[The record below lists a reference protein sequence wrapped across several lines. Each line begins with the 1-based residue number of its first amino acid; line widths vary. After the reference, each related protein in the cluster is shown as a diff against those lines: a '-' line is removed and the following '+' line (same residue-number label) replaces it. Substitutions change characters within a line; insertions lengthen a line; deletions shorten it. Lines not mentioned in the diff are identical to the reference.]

1 MKARTARV
9 FPRKNTRPPPLSTF
23 KTDKH
28 LLTEYTSL
36 NMPHRLVVSPK
47 SLPPTAPSSRTIP
60 ALIAEMALRF
70 PERDALIGG
79 HQRLSY
85 AELAIAVDAMAA
97 SLLRHG
103 IGKGDKVAILMGN
116 RIEWIVADFAICSIG
131 AIMVGV
137 NTWVTARELAY
148 VLSHSEACLLIT
160 TGRYLKQDYR
170 QMLAHIRSTGEPLP
184 ALKGLLLVDQT
195 AGPQEWAWSDWIQAP
210 DSSEIVAL
218 AQAKRHVAPSDD
230 AYILYTSGSTANPKG
245 VVLQHYALIE
255 NMWQIGQRQH
265 VTEQDR
271 LWLAVSLFWGL
282 GCENALFNLFT
293 HGGCIVLQEH
303 FDPAEAFGLIES
315 ERCTLFYGTP
325 NMAEALLNHP
335 SFHADRFQS
344 LRGGA
349 TIGTP
354 LQIQRLVDVGLR
366 DICNIYGLT
375 ETYGNCSV
383 TDAHDPLHLRL
394 NSVGQP
400 LKGVQARIVDPATD
414 LDCPVGEVGEIRV
427 KGYVMREYLK
437 DPERTRE
444 AFDAHGFFKT
454 GDLGMVNETGH
465 IFFRGRI
472 KEMIKSGGMNVSP
485 VEVEETLMRRPEVL
499 AAYCVP
505 LKTDDFD
512 EVFGAVLVPR
522 GEMQIDLDVIRTHC
536 QSELSRYKRPQS
548 FLVVPEKDLP
558 LTNTGKVKKN
568 EMQALFARDK
578 KPQPIQ

>member
-1 MKARTARV
+1 MT
-9 FPRKNTRPPPLSTF
+9 
-23 KTDKH
+23 
-28 LLTEYTSL
+28 
-36 NMPHRLVVSPK
+36 
-47 SLPPTAPSSRTIP
+47 PPTPPVSRTIG
-60 ALIAEMALRF
+60 ALVSEMARRF
-70 PERDALIGG
+70 PHREALVAEGERLTFA
-79 HQRLSY
+79 Q
-85 AELAIAVDAMAA
+85 LAVAVDALAA

-103 IGKGDKVAILMGN
+103 IRKGDKVAILMGN
-116 RIEWIVADFAICSIG
+116 RVEWVVADFAICAIG
-131 AIMVGV
+131 AVMVGV

-148 VLSHSEACLLIT
+148 VLGHSEACLLVT
-160 TGRYLKQDYR
+160 TGRFLKQDYR
-170 QMLAHIRSTGEPLP
+170 QMLAEIRSTPEALP
-184 ALKGLLLVDQT
+184 ALKHLLIVGD
-195 AGPQEWAWSDWIQAP
+195 ANKVSANEGESSWADWMQAP
-210 DSSEIVAL
+210 TAAELSAVAL
-218 AQAKRHVAPSDD
+218 AKSEVLPADV

-265 VTEQDR
+265 VSEHDR

-303 FDPAEAFGLIES
+303 FDPVQAFHLIET
-315 ERCTLFYGTP
+315 ERCSLFYGTP

-335 SFHADRFQS
+335 EFHADRFKT

-383 TDAHDPLHLRL
+383 TDAHEPLALRL
-394 NSVGQP
+394 NSVGRP
-400 LKGVQARIVDPATD
+400 LESVEARIVNPATE
-414 LDCPVGEVGEIRV
+414 LLCPVGEVGEIRV
-427 KGYVMREYLK
+427 KGYVMREYLN

-444 AFDAHGFFKT
+444 AFDAAGFFKT
-454 GDLGMVNETGH
+454 GDLGTVNETGH
-465 IFFRGRI
+465 IFFKGRI

-485 VEVEETLMRRPEVL
+485 VEVEEVLMRRPEVL

-505 LKTDDFD
+505 LMNDDLD
-512 EVFGAVLVPR
+512 ELFGAILVPR
-522 GEMQIDLDVIRTHC
+522 GEQTIDLDIIRAHC
-536 QSELSRYKRPQS
+536 QKELSRYKRPHSLKVLQES
-548 FLVVPEKDLP
+548 ELP

-568 EMQALFARDK
+568 EMQALFDPVVQARA
-578 KPQPIQ
+578 

>member
-9 FPRKNTRPPPLSTF
+9 FPRKNTHPPPLSTF

-36 NMPHRLVVSPK
+36 HMPHRLVVSPK

-70 PERDALIGG
+70 PEREALIGG

-160 TGRYLKQDYR
+160 TGKYLKQDYR
-170 QMLAHIRSTGEPLP
+170 QMLVHIRSAGEPLP

-195 AGPQEWAWSDWIQAP
+195 AGPQEWAWSDWLQTP
-210 DSSEIVAL
+210 KSSEMAVL
-218 AQAKRHVAPSDD
+218 TEAKKNVAPSDD

-303 FDPAEAFGLIES
+303 FDPVEAFELIES

-335 SFHADRFQS
+335 AFHADRFQS

-414 LDCPVGEVGEIRV
+414 LECPVGEVGEIRV

-454 GDLGMVNETGH
+454 GDLGLVNETGH
-465 IFFRGRI
+465 IFFKGRI

-522 GEMQIDLDVIRTHC
+522 GEMPIDLDVIRTHC
-536 QSELSRYKRPQS
+536 QSELSRYKRPQA
-548 FLVVPEKDLP
+548 FLVVHEKDLP

-568 EMQALFARDK
+568 EMQALFAGEK
-578 KPQPIQ
+578 KP

>member
-1 MKARTARV
+1 MR
-9 FPRKNTRPPPLSTF
+9 
-23 KTDKH
+23 
-28 LLTEYTSL
+28 
-36 NMPHRLVVSPK
+36 SP
-47 SLPPTAPSSRTIP
+47 
-60 ALIAEMALRF
+60 
-70 PERDALIGG
+70 
-79 HQRLSY
+79 
-85 AELAIAVDAMAA
+85 
-97 SLLRHG
+97 
-103 IGKGDKVAILMGN
+103 
-116 RIEWIVADFAICSIG
+116 
-131 AIMVGV
+131 
-137 NTWVTARELAY
+137 
-148 VLSHSEACLLIT
+148 
-160 TGRYLKQDYR
+160 
-170 QMLAHIRSTGEPLP
+170 GEPVP
-184 ALKGLLLVDQT
+184 ALKGLLIVAQT
-195 AGPQEWAWSDWIQAP
+195 AGDGEWAWNDWMQAP
-210 DSSEIVAL
+210 SSSEL
-218 AQAKRHVAPSDD
+218 AFLVEAKRDVAPSDD

-255 NMWQIGQRQH
+255 NMLQIGQRQH
-265 VTEQDR
+265 VTEHDK

-303 FDPAEAFGLIES
+303 FDPVQAFELIET

-335 SFHADRFQS
+335 DFCADRFQS

-383 TDAHDPLHLRL
+383 TDAHDPLPLRL

-400 LKGVQARIVDPATD
+400 LKGVLARIVDPATE
-414 LDCPVGEVGEIRV
+414 LDCRVGEVGEIRV

-444 AFDAHGFFKT
+444 AFDAQGFFKT
-454 GDLGMVNETGH
+454 GDLGLVNETGH
-465 IFFRGRI
+465 IFFKGRL

-522 GEMQIDLDVIRTHC
+522 GEMQLDLDVIRTHC
-536 QSELSRYKRPQS
+536 QANCLATNDPNLFWLSM
-548 FLVVPEKDLP
+548 
-558 LTNTGKVKKN
+558 KKTC
-568 EMQALFARDK
+568 
-578 KPQPIQ
+578 P

>member
-1 MKARTARV
+1 
-9 FPRKNTRPPPLSTF
+9 
-23 KTDKH
+23 
-28 LLTEYTSL
+28 
-36 NMPHRLVVSPK
+36 
-47 SLPPTAPSSRTIP
+47 
-60 ALIAEMALRF
+60 MAKRF
-70 PERDALIGG
+70 PEREALIGG
-79 HQRLSY
+79 DQRLSY
-85 AELAIAVDAMAA
+85 AQLATAVDAMAA

-103 IGKGDKVAILMGN
+103 ICKGDKVAILMGN
-116 RIEWIVADFAICSIG
+116 RVEWIVADFAICSIG

-160 TGRYLKQDYR
+160 TGHYLKQDYR
-170 QMLAHIRSTGEPLP
+170 HMLAQIKSSGEHLP
-184 ALKGLLLVDQT
+184 ALKGQLMV
-195 AGPQEWAWSDWIQAP
+195 GPTSSDSEWSWNQWMQAP
-210 DSSEIVAL
+210 NSSELDAL
-218 AQAKRHVAPSDD
+218 AKAKRHVAPSDD

-265 VTEQDR
+265 VTEHDK

-303 FDPAEAFGLIES
+303 FDPVQAFHLIES

-335 SFHADRFQS
+335 QFHADRFQT

-383 TDAHDPLHLRL
+383 TDADDPLELRL

-400 LKGVQARIVDPATD
+400 LQGVQARIVDPTTESE
-414 LDCPVGEVGEIRV
+414 CPVGEVGEIRV

-485 VEVEETLMRRPEVL
+485 VEVEEALMRRPEVL

-522 GEMQIDLDVIRTHC
+522 GDMHIDLDVIRSHC
-536 QSELSRYKRPQS
+536 ESELSRYKRPQS

-568 EMQALFARDK
+568 EMQALFAHN
-578 KPQPIQ
+578 KPLKPIH

>member
-1 MKARTARV
+1 MLPEIQT
-9 FPRKNTRPPPLSTF
+9 PTPP
-23 KTDKH
+23 
-28 LLTEYTSL
+28 
-36 NMPHRLVVSPK
+36 V
-47 SLPPTAPSSRTIP
+47 SRTIP
-60 ALIAEMALRF
+60 DLISEMAQRF
-70 PERDALIGG
+70 PDREALVGG
-79 HQRLSY
+79 EQRLTF
-85 AELAIAVDAMAA
+85 AQLAAAVDALAS
-97 SLLRHG
+97 SLLKHG
-103 IGKGDKVAILMGN
+103 IRKGDKVAILMGN
-116 RIEWIVADFAICSIG
+116 RVEWIVADFAICSVG

-137 NTWVTARELAY
+137 NTWVSARELAY
-148 VLSHSEACLLIT
+148 VLDHSETSLLVT
-160 TGRYLKQDYR
+160 TGRFLKQDYR
-170 QMLAHIRSTGEPLP
+170 QMLADIRSGGQALP
-184 ALKGLLLVDQT
+184 ALKHVLVVGEVGGDHESSWADWLRQPN
-195 AGPQEWAWSDWIQAP
+195 AADLSAVQEAKQAVQP
-210 DSSEIVAL
+210 E
-218 AQAKRHVAPSDD
+218 DD

-265 VTEQDR
+265 VTQQDR

-303 FDPAEAFGLIES
+303 FDPVQAFHLIES

-335 SFHADRFQS
+335 DFHPERFKT

-383 TDAHDPLHLRL
+383 TDACDPLPLRL
-394 NSVGQP
+394 SSVGRP
-400 LKGVQARIVDPATD
+400 LEGVEVRIMDPATET
-414 LDCPVGEVGEIRV
+414 LCQLGEIGEIRV
-427 KGYVMREYLK
+427 RGYVMREYLK
-437 DPERTRE
+437 DPERTKE
-444 AFDAHGFFKT
+444 AFDADGFFKT
-454 GDLGMVNETGH
+454 GDLGMLNETGH

-485 VEVEETLMRRPEVL
+485 VEIEEVLMRRPEVL

-505 LKTDDFD
+505 LVHKELD
-512 EVFGAVLVPR
+512 EVLGAVMVPR
-522 GEMQIDLDVIRTHC
+522 DGQVIDLDIIRAHC
-536 QSELSRYKRPQS
+536 QKELARYKRPHVYKVIQ
-548 FLVVPEKDLP
+548 ERELP

-568 EMQALFARDK
+568 EMCAFFDSADTSTQ
-578 KPQPIQ
+578 

>member
-1 MKARTARV
+1 
-9 FPRKNTRPPPLSTF
+9 
-23 KTDKH
+23 
-28 LLTEYTSL
+28 
-36 NMPHRLVVSPK
+36 
-47 SLPPTAPSSRTIP
+47 
-60 ALIAEMALRF
+60 MA
-70 PERDALIGG
+70 DG
-79 HQRLSY
+79 QRLTF
-85 AELAIAVDAMAA
+85 AQLEVAVDAMAA

-103 IGKGDKVAILMGN
+103 IRKGDKVAILMGN

-148 VLSHSEACLLIT
+148 VLGHSEASLLVT
-160 TGRYLKQDYR
+160 TGRFLKQDYR
-170 QMLAHIRSTGEPLP
+170 QMLADIRSTGEALP
-184 ALKGLLLVDQT
+184 ALKHVLIVGT
-195 AGPQEWAWSDWIQAP
+195 AIHKDESNWSDWLRPPQATELLVL
-210 DSSEIVAL
+210 DR
-218 AQAKRHVAPSDD
+218 AKNEVLPTDD

-265 VTEQDR
+265 VTEHDK

-303 FDPAEAFGLIES
+303 FDPVQAFDLIET
-315 ERCTLFYGTP
+315 ERCSLFYGTP

-335 SFHADRFQS
+335 QFHPERFKT

-354 LQIQRLVDVGLR
+354 QQIQRLVDVGLR

-383 TDAHDPLHLRL
+383 TDARDPLPLRL
-394 NSVGQP
+394 SSVGRP
-400 LKGVQARIVDPATD
+400 LEGVEVRIVDPATQTA
-414 LDCPVGEVGEIRV
+414 CPVGEIGEIRV

-444 AFDAHGFFKT
+444 AFDADGFFRT

-485 VEVEETLMRRPEVL
+485 VEIEEVLMRRPEVL
-499 AAYCVP
+499 VAYCVP
-505 LKTDDFD
+505 LMNDDLD
-512 EVFGAVLVPR
+512 EVFGALLVPR
-522 GEMQIDLDVIRTHC
+522 GEQIIDVDAIRAHC
-536 QSELSRYKRPQS
+536 QKELSRYKRPH
-548 FLVVPEKDLP
+548 FFKVIEERDLP

-568 EMQALFARDK
+568 EMQALFKHSVIA
-578 KPQPIQ
+578 QA

>member
-1 MKARTARV
+1 M
-9 FPRKNTRPPPLSTF
+9 
-23 KTDKH
+23 
-28 LLTEYTSL
+28 
-36 NMPHRLVVSPK
+36 
-47 SLPPTAPSSRTIP
+47 
-60 ALIAEMALRF
+60 RF
-70 PERDALIGG
+70 PDREALIGG
-79 HQRLSY
+79 RERLSF
-85 AELAIAVDAMAA
+85 AQLATAVDAMAA

-137 NTWVTARELAY
+137 NTWVTPRELAY

-160 TGRYLKQDYR
+160 TGRFLKQDYR

-184 ALKGLLLVDQT
+184 ALKGLLIVAQT
-195 AGPQEWAWSDWIQAP
+195 AGEDEWAWNNWMQAP
-210 DSSEIVAL
+210 SSSEL
-218 AQAKRHVAPSDD
+218 AVLAEAKTDVAPSDD

-265 VTEQDR
+265 VTEQDK

-303 FDPAEAFGLIES
+303 FDPIQAFELIETES
-315 ERCTLFYGTP
+315 CTLFYGTP

-335 SFHADRFQS
+335 EFQPARFKS

-383 TDAHDPLHLRL
+383 TDAHDPLPLRL

-400 LKGVQARIVDPATD
+400 LKGVLARIVDPATE

-444 AFDAHGFFKT
+444 AFDAQGFFKT
-454 GDLGMVNETGH
+454 GDLGLVNETGH
-465 IFFRGRI
+465 IFFKGRL

-522 GEMQIDLDVIRTHC
+522 GEMPIDLDVIRTHC

-548 FLVVPEKDLP
+548 FLVVHEKDLP

-568 EMQALFARDK
+568 EMQALFAREK
-578 KPQPIQ
+578 LTQSIQ

>member
-1 MKARTARV
+1 VLSEIT
-9 FPRKNTRPPPLSTF
+9 PTTPP
-23 KTDKH
+23 
-28 LLTEYTSL
+28 
-36 NMPHRLVVSPK
+36 V
-47 SLPPTAPSSRTIP
+47 SRTIP
-60 ALIAEMALRF
+60 ALISEMARRF
-70 PERDALIGG
+70 AHREALVADG
-79 HQRLSY
+79 QRLTF
-85 AELAIAVDAMAA
+85 AQLEVAVDAMAA

-103 IGKGDKVAILMGN
+103 IRKGDKVAILMGN

-148 VLSHSEACLLIT
+148 VLGHSEASLLVT
-160 TGRYLKQDYR
+160 TGRFLKQDYR
-170 QMLAHIRSTGEPLP
+170 QMLADIRSTGEALP
-184 ALKGLLLVDQT
+184 ALKHVLIVGT
-195 AGPQEWAWSDWIQAP
+195 AIHKDESNWSDWLRPPQATELLVL
-210 DSSEIVAL
+210 DR
-218 AQAKRHVAPSDD
+218 AKNEVLPTDD

-265 VTEQDR
+265 VTEHDK

-303 FDPAEAFGLIES
+303 FDPVQAFDLIET
-315 ERCTLFYGTP
+315 ERCSLFYGTP

-335 SFHADRFQS
+335 QFHPERFKT

-354 LQIQRLVDVGLR
+354 QQIQRLVDVGLR

-383 TDAHDPLHLRL
+383 TDARDPLPLRL
-394 NSVGQP
+394 SSVGRP
-400 LKGVQARIVDPATD
+400 LEGVEVRIVDPATQTA
-414 LDCPVGEVGEIRV
+414 CPVGEIGEIRV

-444 AFDAHGFFKT
+444 AFDADGFFRT

-485 VEVEETLMRRPEVL
+485 VEIEEVLMRRPEVL
-499 AAYCVP
+499 VAYCVP
-505 LKTDDFD
+505 LMNDDLD
-512 EVFGAVLVPR
+512 EVFGALLVPR
-522 GEMQIDLDVIRTHC
+522 GEQIIDVDAIRAHC
-536 QSELSRYKRPQS
+536 QKELSRYKRPH
-548 FLVVPEKDLP
+548 FFKVIEERDLP

-568 EMQALFARDK
+568 EMQALFKHSVIA
-578 KPQPIQ
+578 QA

>member
-1 MKARTARV
+1 M
-9 FPRKNTRPPPLSTF
+9 NI
-23 KTDKH
+23 D
-28 LLTEYTSL
+28 YTIL
-36 NMPHRLVVSPK
+36 SPK
-47 SLPPTAPSSRTIP
+47 SPTPIAPSSRTIP
-60 ALIAEMALRF
+60 ALIAEMALRY
-70 PERDALIGG
+70 PYREALVDGY
-79 HQRLSY
+79 QRLSY
-85 AELAIAVDAMAA
+85 VELAKAVEAMAA

-103 IGKGDKVAILMGN
+103 IAKGDKVAILMGN
-116 RIEWIVADFAICSIG
+116 RVEWIVADFAICSIG

-137 NTWVTARELAY
+137 NTWVTCRELAY
-148 VLSHSEACLLIT
+148 VLSHSEARLLIT
-160 TGRYLKQDYR
+160 TGQFLKQDYR
-170 QMLAHIRSTGEPLP
+170 QMLAQITIAGDPLP
-184 ALKGLLLVDQT
+184 ALKGLLLVGQM
-195 AGPQEWAWSDWIQAP
+195 AGLNEWAWSDWLQAP
-210 DSSEIVAL
+210 SVNEIVAL
-218 AQAKRHVAPSDD
+218 AEAKRHVAPSDD

-303 FDPAEAFGLIES
+303 FDPLQALDLIES

-335 SFHADRFQS
+335 HFQVAKIKS
-344 LRGGA
+344 MRGGA

-354 LQIQRLVDVGLR
+354 LQIQRLVDVGLS

-375 ETYGNCSV
+375 ETYGNCAV
-383 TDAHDPLHLRL
+383 TDANDPLELRL

-400 LKGVQARIVDPATD
+400 LQGVQARIVDPATESE
-414 LDCPVGEVGEIRV
+414 CQVGEIGEIRV

-444 AFDAHGFFKT
+444 AFDEHGFFKT
-454 GDLGMVNETGH
+454 GDLGLINETGH

-505 LKTDDFD
+505 LVTDDFD
-512 EVFGAVLVPR
+512 EVFGAILVPR
-522 GEMQIDLDVIRTHC
+522 GDMHIDLDVIRNHC
-536 QSELSRYKRPQS
+536 KCELSRYKRPQS
-548 FLVVPEKDLP
+548 FLVVPEMDLP

-568 EMQALFARDK
+568 EMQAWFANV
-578 KPQPIQ
+578 KP

>member
-1 MKARTARV
+1 MT
-9 FPRKNTRPPPLSTF
+9 
-23 KTDKH
+23 
-28 LLTEYTSL
+28 
-36 NMPHRLVVSPK
+36 
-47 SLPPTAPSSRTIP
+47 PPTPPVSRTIA
-60 ALIAEMALRF
+60 ALVSEMARRF
-70 PERDALIGG
+70 PSREALVADGERLTFA
-79 HQRLSY
+79 Q
-85 AELAIAVDAMAA
+85 LAVAVDALAA

-103 IGKGDKVAILMGN
+103 IRKGDKVAILMGN
-116 RIEWIVADFAICSIG
+116 RIEWVVADFAICSIG
-131 AIMVGV
+131 AVMVGV

-148 VLSHSEACLLIT
+148 VLGHSEACLLVT
-160 TGRYLKQDYR
+160 TGRFLKQDYR
-170 QMLAHIRSTGEPLP
+170 QMLLEIRSTPEALP
-184 ALKGLLLVDQT
+184 ALNHLLIVGD
-195 AGPQEWAWSDWIQAP
+195 ANKVAAKEGESSWADWLQAP
-210 DSSEIVAL
+210 TAAELSAVAL
-218 AQAKRHVAPSDD
+218 AKSEVLPADV

-265 VTEQDR
+265 VTEHDR

-303 FDPAEAFGLIES
+303 FDPVQAFHLIET
-315 ERCTLFYGTP
+315 ERCSLFYGTP

-335 SFHADRFQS
+335 EFHVDRFKT

-383 TDAHDPLHLRL
+383 TDAHEPLALRL
-394 NSVGQP
+394 SSVGRP
-400 LKGVQARIVDPATD
+400 LEGVEARIVNPATE
-414 LDCPVGEVGEIRV
+414 LLCPVGEIGEIRV
-427 KGYVMREYLK
+427 KGYVMREYLN

-444 AFDAHGFFKT
+444 AFDADGFFKT
-454 GDLGMVNETGH
+454 GDLGTVNETGH
-465 IFFRGRI
+465 IFFKGRI

-485 VEVEETLMRRPEVL
+485 VEVEEVLMRRPEVL

-505 LKTDDFD
+505 LMNDDLD
-512 EVFGAVLVPR
+512 ELFGAILVPR
-522 GEMQIDLDVIRTHC
+522 GEQTIDLDTIRAHC
-536 QSELSRYKRPQS
+536 QKELSRYKRPHS
-548 FLVVPEKDLP
+548 LKVVQESELP

-568 EMQALFARDK
+568 EMQALFDPVVQTRA
-578 KPQPIQ
+578 

>member
-1 MKARTARV
+1 MT
-9 FPRKNTRPPPLSTF
+9 
-23 KTDKH
+23 
-28 LLTEYTSL
+28 
-36 NMPHRLVVSPK
+36 
-47 SLPPTAPSSRTIP
+47 PPTPPVSRTIG
-60 ALIAEMALRF
+60 ALVSEMARRF
-70 PERDALIGG
+70 PHREALVAEG
-79 HQRLSY
+79 QRMTF
-85 AELAIAVDAMAA
+85 AQLAVAVDALAA

-103 IGKGDKVAILMGN
+103 IRKGDKVAILMGN
-116 RIEWIVADFAICSIG
+116 RVEWVVADFAICAIG
-131 AIMVGV
+131 AVMVGV

-148 VLSHSEACLLIT
+148 VLGHSEACLLVT
-160 TGRYLKQDYR
+160 TGRFLKQDYR
-170 QMLAHIRSTGEPLP
+170 QMLAEIRSTPEALP
-184 ALKGLLLVDQT
+184 ALKHLLIVGD
-195 AGPQEWAWSDWIQAP
+195 ANKVSANEGESSWADWMQAP
-210 DSSEIVAL
+210 TAAELSAVAL
-218 AQAKRHVAPSDD
+218 AKSEVLPADV

-265 VTEQDR
+265 VSEHDR

-303 FDPAEAFGLIES
+303 FDPVQAFHLIET
-315 ERCTLFYGTP
+315 ERCSLFYGTP

-335 SFHADRFQS
+335 EFHADRFKT

-383 TDAHDPLHLRL
+383 TDAHEPLALRL
-394 NSVGQP
+394 NSVGRP
-400 LKGVQARIVDPATD
+400 LESVEARIVNPATE
-414 LDCPVGEVGEIRV
+414 LLCPVGEVGEIRV
-427 KGYVMREYLK
+427 KGYVMREYLN

-444 AFDAHGFFKT
+444 AFDAAGFFKT
-454 GDLGMVNETGH
+454 GDLGTVNETGH
-465 IFFRGRI
+465 IFFKGRI

-485 VEVEETLMRRPEVL
+485 VEVEEVLMRRPEVL

-505 LKTDDFD
+505 LMNDDLD
-512 EVFGAVLVPR
+512 ELFGAILVPR
-522 GEMQIDLDVIRTHC
+522 GEQTIDLDIIRAHC
-536 QSELSRYKRPQS
+536 QKELSRYKRPHSLKVLQES
-548 FLVVPEKDLP
+548 ELP

-568 EMQALFARDK
+568 EMQALFDPVVQARA
-578 KPQPIQ
+578 

>member
-1 MKARTARV
+1 
-9 FPRKNTRPPPLSTF
+9 
-23 KTDKH
+23 
-28 LLTEYTSL
+28 
-36 NMPHRLVVSPK
+36 
-47 SLPPTAPSSRTIP
+47 
-60 ALIAEMALRF
+60 MAMRF
-70 PERDALIGG
+70 PDREALIGG
-79 HQRLSY
+79 RERLSF
-85 AELAIAVDAMAA
+85 AQLATAVDAMAA

-160 TGRYLKQDYR
+160 TGRFLKQDYR
-170 QMLAHIRSTGEPLP
+170 QMLAHMRSTGEPLP
-184 ALKGLLLVDQT
+184 ALKGLLIVAQT
-195 AGPQEWAWSDWIQAP
+195 AGDGEWAWNDWMQAP
-210 DSSEIVAL
+210 SSSEL
-218 AQAKRHVAPSDD
+218 AFLVEAKRDVAPSDD

-265 VTEQDR
+265 VTEHDK

-303 FDPAEAFGLIES
+303 FDPVQAFELIET

-335 SFHADRFQS
+335 DFRADRFQS

-383 TDAHDPLHLRL
+383 TDAHDPLPLRL

-400 LKGVQARIVDPATD
+400 LKGVLARIVDPATE
-414 LDCPVGEVGEIRV
+414 LDCRVGEVGEIRV

-444 AFDAHGFFKT
+444 AFDAQGFFKT
-454 GDLGMVNETGH
+454 GDLGLVNETGH
-465 IFFRGRI
+465 IFFKGRL

-548 FLVVPEKDLP
+548 FLVVHEKDLP

-568 EMQALFARDK
+568 EMQALFAREK
-578 KPQPIQ
+578 LTLSIQ

>member
-1 MKARTARV
+1 MAEGQRM
-9 FPRKNTRPPPLSTF
+9 TF
-23 KTDKH
+23 
-28 LLTEYTSL
+28 
-36 NMPHRLVVSPK
+36 
-47 SLPPTAPSSRTIP
+47 A
-60 ALIAEMALRF
+60 
-70 PERDALIGG
+70 
-79 HQRLSY
+79 Q
-85 AELAIAVDAMAA
+85 LAVAVDALAA

-103 IGKGDKVAILMGN
+103 IRKGDKVAILMGN
-116 RIEWIVADFAICSIG
+116 RVEWVVADFAICAIG
-131 AIMVGV
+131 AVMVGV

-148 VLSHSEACLLIT
+148 VLGHSEACLLVT
-160 TGRYLKQDYR
+160 TGRFLKQDYR
-170 QMLAHIRSTGEPLP
+170 QMLAEIRSTPEALP
-184 ALKGLLLVDQT
+184 ALKHLLIVGD
-195 AGPQEWAWSDWIQAP
+195 ANKVSANEGESSWADWMQAP
-210 DSSEIVAL
+210 TAAELSAVAL
-218 AQAKRHVAPSDD
+218 AKSEVLPADV

-265 VTEQDR
+265 VSEHDR

-303 FDPAEAFGLIES
+303 FDPVQAFHLIET
-315 ERCTLFYGTP
+315 ERCSLFYGTP

-335 SFHADRFQS
+335 EFNADRFKT

-383 TDAHDPLHLRL
+383 TDAHEPLALRL
-394 NSVGQP
+394 SSVGRP
-400 LKGVQARIVDPATD
+400 LEGVEARIVNPATE
-414 LDCPVGEVGEIRV
+414 LLCPVGEVGEIRV
-427 KGYVMREYLK
+427 KGYVMREYLN

-444 AFDAHGFFKT
+444 AFDAAGFFKT
-454 GDLGMVNETGH
+454 GDLGTVNETGH
-465 IFFRGRI
+465 IFFKGRI

-485 VEVEETLMRRPEVL
+485 VEVEEVLMRRPEVL

-505 LKTDDFD
+505 LMNDDLD
-512 EVFGAVLVPR
+512 ELFGAILVPR
-522 GEMQIDLDVIRTHC
+522 GEQTIDLDIIRAHC
-536 QSELSRYKRPQS
+536 QKELSRYKRPHSLKVLQES
-548 FLVVPEKDLP
+548 ELP

-568 EMQALFARDK
+568 EMQALFDPVVQARA
-578 KPQPIQ
+578 

>member
-1 MKARTARV
+1 MT
-9 FPRKNTRPPPLSTF
+9 
-23 KTDKH
+23 
-28 LLTEYTSL
+28 
-36 NMPHRLVVSPK
+36 
-47 SLPPTAPSSRTIP
+47 PPTPPVSRTIG
-60 ALIAEMALRF
+60 ALVSEMARRF
-70 PERDALIGG
+70 PHREALVAEG
-79 HQRLSY
+79 QRMTF
-85 AELAIAVDAMAA
+85 AQLAVAVDALAA

-103 IGKGDKVAILMGN
+103 IRKGDKVAILMGN
-116 RIEWIVADFAICSIG
+116 RVEWVVADFAICAIG
-131 AIMVGV
+131 AVMVGV

-148 VLSHSEACLLIT
+148 VLGHSEACLLVT
-160 TGRYLKQDYR
+160 TGRFLKQDYR
-170 QMLAHIRSTGEPLP
+170 QMLAEIRSTPEALP
-184 ALKGLLLVDQT
+184 ALKHLLIVGD
-195 AGPQEWAWSDWIQAP
+195 ANKVSANEGESSWADWMQAP
-210 DSSEIVAL
+210 TAAELSAVAL
-218 AQAKRHVAPSDD
+218 AKSEVLPADV

-265 VTEQDR
+265 VSEHDR

-303 FDPAEAFGLIES
+303 FDPVQAFHLIET
-315 ERCTLFYGTP
+315 ERCSLFYGTP

-335 SFHADRFQS
+335 EFHADRFKT

-383 TDAHDPLHLRL
+383 TDAHEPLALRL
-394 NSVGQP
+394 NSVGRP
-400 LKGVQARIVDPATD
+400 LESVEARIVNPGTE
-414 LDCPVGEVGEIRV
+414 LLCPVGEVGEIRV
-427 KGYVMREYLK
+427 KGYVMREYLN

-444 AFDAHGFFKT
+444 AFDAAGFFKT
-454 GDLGMVNETGH
+454 GDLGTVNETGH
-465 IFFRGRI
+465 IFFKGRI

-485 VEVEETLMRRPEVL
+485 VEVEEVLMRRPEVL

-505 LKTDDFD
+505 LMNDDLD
-512 EVFGAVLVPR
+512 ELFGAILVPR
-522 GEMQIDLDVIRTHC
+522 GEQTIDLDIIRAHC
-536 QSELSRYKRPQS
+536 QKELSRYKRPHSLKVLQES
-548 FLVVPEKDLP
+548 ELP

-568 EMQALFARDK
+568 EMQALFDPVVQARA
-578 KPQPIQ
+578 

>member
-1 MKARTARV
+1 MKAVSARV
-9 FPRKNTRPPPLSTF
+9 FPRNNTRPPALCTF

-36 NMPHRLVVSPK
+36 HMPHRLVVSPK

-70 PERDALIGG
+70 PEREALIGG

-160 TGRYLKQDYR
+160 TGKYLKQDYR
-170 QMLAHIRSTGEPLP
+170 QMLVHIRSAGEPLP

-255 NMWQIGQRQH
+255 NMWQIGLRQH
-265 VTEQDR
+265 VTEQDK

-303 FDPAEAFGLIES
+303 FDPVEAFGLIES

-335 SFHADRFQS
+335 QFHADRFQS

-454 GDLGMVNETGH
+454 GDLGLVNETGH
-465 IFFRGRI
+465 IFFKGRI

-522 GEMQIDLDVIRTHC
+522 GEMPIDLDVIRTHC
-536 QSELSRYKRPQS
+536 QSELSRYKRPQA
-548 FLVVPEKDLP
+548 FLVVHEKDLP

-568 EMQALFARDK
+568 EMQALFAHN
-578 KPQPIQ
+578 KPLKPIH

>member
-1 MKARTARV
+1 MADGQRM
-9 FPRKNTRPPPLSTF
+9 TF
-23 KTDKH
+23 
-28 LLTEYTSL
+28 
-36 NMPHRLVVSPK
+36 
-47 SLPPTAPSSRTIP
+47 A
-60 ALIAEMALRF
+60 
-70 PERDALIGG
+70 
-79 HQRLSY
+79 Q
-85 AELAIAVDAMAA
+85 LAVAVDALAA

-103 IGKGDKVAILMGN
+103 IRKGDKVAILMGN
-116 RIEWIVADFAICSIG
+116 RIEWVVADFAICSIG
-131 AIMVGV
+131 AVMMGV

-148 VLSHSEACLLIT
+148 VLGHSESCLLVT
-160 TGRYLKQDYR
+160 TGRFLKQDYR
-170 QMLAHIRSTGEPLP
+170 QMLAEIRSTPEALP
-184 ALKGLLLVDQT
+184 ALKHLLIVGD
-195 AGPQEWAWSDWIQAP
+195 ANKVSANEGESSWADWMQAP
-210 DSSEIVAL
+210 TAAELSAVAL
-218 AQAKRHVAPSDD
+218 AKSEVLPADV

-265 VTEQDR
+265 VTEHDR

-303 FDPAEAFGLIES
+303 FDPVQAFHLIET
-315 ERCTLFYGTP
+315 ERCSLFYGTP

-335 SFHADRFQS
+335 EFHADRFKT

-383 TDAHDPLHLRL
+383 TDAHEPLALRL
-394 NSVGQP
+394 SSVGRP
-400 LKGVQARIVDPATD
+400 LEGVEARIVNPATE
-414 LDCPVGEVGEIRV
+414 LLCPAGEVGEIRV
-427 KGYVMREYLK
+427 KGYVMREYLN

-444 AFDAHGFFKT
+444 AFDADGFFKT
-454 GDLGMVNETGH
+454 GDLGTVNETGH
-465 IFFRGRI
+465 IFFKGRI

-485 VEVEETLMRRPEVL
+485 VEVEEVLMRRPEVL

-505 LKTDDFD
+505 LMNDDLD
-512 EVFGAVLVPR
+512 ELFGAILVPR
-522 GEMQIDLDVIRTHC
+522 GEQAIDLDIIRAHC
-536 QSELSRYKRPQS
+536 QKELSRYKRPHSLKVLQES
-548 FLVVPEKDLP
+548 ELP

-568 EMQALFARDK
+568 EMQALFDPVVQARA
-578 KPQPIQ
+578 

>member
-1 MKARTARV
+1 MLPETLH
-9 FPRKNTRPPPLSTF
+9 PSPP
-23 KTDKH
+23 
-28 LLTEYTSL
+28 
-36 NMPHRLVVSPK
+36 
-47 SLPPTAPSSRTIP
+47 ASRTIP
-60 ALIAEMALRF
+60 DLISEMARRF
-70 PERDALIGG
+70 PDREALVGG
-79 HQRLSY
+79 EQRLTFSQ
-85 AELAIAVDAMAA
+85 LAAAVDALAA
-97 SLLRHG
+97 SLLKHG
-103 IGKGDKVAILMGN
+103 IGRGDKVAILMGN
-116 RIEWIVADFAICSIG
+116 RVEWILADFAICSIG

-137 NTWVTARELAY
+137 NTWVSARELAY
-148 VLSHSEACLLIT
+148 VLEHSEARLLVT
-160 TGRYLKQDYR
+160 TGRFLKQDYR
-170 QMLAHIRSTGEPLP
+170 QMLAEIRSTGQ
-184 ALKGLLLVDQT
+184 ALSALTHVLVVGE
-195 AGPQEWAWSDWIQAP
+195 AAAPHESNWSDWLRPPQAA
-210 DSSEIVAL
+210 EL
-218 AQAKRHVAPSDD
+218 AAVQRAKQAVRPQDD

-303 FDPAEAFGLIES
+303 FDPVQAFDLIET

-335 SFHADRFQS
+335 AFHRDRFKT

-383 TDAHDPLHLRL
+383 TDVCDPLPLRL
-394 NSVGQP
+394 GSVGRP
-400 LKGVQARIVDPATD
+400 LEGVEARIVDPATEAI
-414 LDCPVGEVGEIRV
+414 CPVGEVGEIRV
-427 KGYVMREYLK
+427 RGYVMREYLK
-437 DPERTRE
+437 DPVRTKE
-444 AFDAHGFFKT
+444 AFDADGFFKT

-485 VEVEETLMRRPEVL
+485 VEIEEVLMRRPEVL
-499 AAYCVP
+499 VAYCVP
-505 LKTDDFD
+505 LAHEELD
-512 EVFGAVLVPR
+512 EVLGAVMVPR
-522 GEMQIDLDVIRTHC
+522 EGQVIDLDIIRAHC
-536 QSELSRYKRPQS
+536 QKELARYKRPH
-548 FLVVPEKDLP
+548 VYKVIEERELP

-568 EMQALFARDK
+568 EMHSFFDRASMTPR
-578 KPQPIQ
+578 

>member
-1 MKARTARV
+1 MT
-9 FPRKNTRPPPLSTF
+9 
-23 KTDKH
+23 
-28 LLTEYTSL
+28 
-36 NMPHRLVVSPK
+36 
-47 SLPPTAPSSRTIP
+47 PPTPPVSRTIA
-60 ALIAEMALRF
+60 ALVSEMARRF
-70 PERDALIGG
+70 PNREALVAEGERLTFA
-79 HQRLSY
+79 Q
-85 AELAIAVDAMAA
+85 LAVAVDALAA

-103 IGKGDKVAILMGN
+103 IRKGDKVAILMGN
-116 RIEWIVADFAICSIG
+116 RIEWVVADFAICAIG
-131 AIMVGV
+131 AVMVGV

-148 VLSHSEACLLIT
+148 VLGHSESCLLVT
-160 TGRYLKQDYR
+160 TGRFLKQDYR
-170 QMLAHIRSTGEPLP
+170 QMLAEIRSTPEALP
-184 ALKGLLLVDQT
+184 ALKHLLIVGD
-195 AGPQEWAWSDWIQAP
+195 ANKVSANEGESSWADWMQAP
-210 DSSEIVAL
+210 TAAELSAVAL
-218 AQAKRHVAPSDD
+218 AKSEVLPADV

-265 VTEQDR
+265 VTEHDR

-303 FDPAEAFGLIES
+303 FDPVQAFHLIET
-315 ERCTLFYGTP
+315 ERCSLFYGTP

-335 SFHADRFQS
+335 EFHADRFKT

-366 DICNIYGLT
+366 EICNIYGLT

-383 TDAHDPLHLRL
+383 TDAHEPLELRL
-394 NSVGQP
+394 NSVGRP
-400 LKGVQARIVDPATD
+400 LEGVEARIVDPATES
-414 LDCPVGEVGEIRV
+414 LCPVGEIGEIRV
-427 KGYVMREYLK
+427 KGYVMREYLN

-444 AFDAHGFFKT
+444 AFDADGFFKT
-454 GDLGMVNETGH
+454 GDLGTVNETGH
-465 IFFRGRI
+465 IFFKGRI

-485 VEVEETLMRRPEVL
+485 VEVEEVLMRRPEVL

-505 LKTDDFD
+505 LRDDKLD

-522 GEMQIDLDVIRTHC
+522 GEQTIDLDIIRAHC
-536 QSELSRYKRPQS
+536 QKELSRYKRPHSLKVLQES
-548 FLVVPEKDLP
+548 ELP

-568 EMQALFARDK
+568 EMQALFDPVVQARA
-578 KPQPIQ
+578 